1 MAQTCRCAP
10 VLFLVF
16 NRPERTHQVFQ
27 AIRAARPSQLF
38 LAADGPRSDRSDDAE
53 RCRKVRAIATA
64 VDWPCE
70 VQTLFRDHNLGCGRA
85 VSEAI
90 SWFFGQVPEGI
101 VLEDDCLP
109 DQSFFG
115 YATTLLERFRQD
127 SRIGQVCGYNLLP
140 EQSPA
145 ESDYF
150 PSHFGWSWG
159 WASWRRSWQNFDLAM
174 TSWPTLKASGQ
185 HLQYPFYRERIR
197 VFDQT
202 HAGEID
208 TWDYQWHY
216 ALSAQ
221 GQWSLIPS
229 RNLIEN
235 IGFGSDAT
243 HTNATDSSRAKPA
256 QSLPAGDRLRHPA
269 LLLPNPAYERALIR
283 AAHPPFWVSLP
294 AKVSSK
300 LDRLKARLR

>member
-1 MAQTCRCAP
+1 MTKSITCAP

-16 NRPERTHQVFQ
+16 NRPECTHQVFQ
-27 AIRAARPSQLF
+27 AIRAARPSRLF
-38 LAADGPRSDRSDDAE
+38 VAADGPRPERSGEAE
-53 RCRKVRAIATA
+53 RCRHVRAIATA
-64 VDWPCE
+64 VDWPCD

-90 SWFFGQVPEGI
+90 SWFFGQVAEGI

-109 DQSFFG
+109 DQSFFA
-115 YATTLLERFRQD
+115 YASALLERFRED

-140 EQSPA
+140 HQSPP

-150 PSHFGWSWG
+150 LSHFGWSWG
-159 WASWRRSWQNFDLAM
+159 WASWRRAWRNFDLTMA
-174 TSWPTLKASGQ
+174 SWPNLKASGQ
-185 HLQYPFYRERIR
+185 HLQYPFYRERVRI
-197 VFDQT
+197 FDQT
-202 HAGEID
+202 YSGAID

-221 GQWSLIPS
+221 GQWSLIPC

-243 HTNATDSSRAKPA
+243 HTNATDASRAMA
-256 QSLPAGDRLRHPA
+256 AESLPSFEFLRHPS

-283 AAHPPFWVSLP
+283 AAHPPFWVEWPIKIS
-294 AKVSSK
+294 AKIS
-300 LDRLKARLR
+300 RLKERFQ